1 MELILVVRNR
11 LECNGMRYFL
21 STETKWKENNEN
33 EMERCVF
40 QQGVVLTISPLKCP
54 WAVKD

>member
-21 STETKWKENNEN
+21 SIETKWKKI
-33 EMERCVF
+33 MKMR
-40 QQGVVLTISPLKCP
+40 
-54 WAVKD
+54 